1 MKFSSF
7 NLKTKLVAALDELG
21 YKNASAIQE
30 IVIPKALKGKS
41 LIVKS
46 MTGSG
51 KSHCFIIPILN
62 NLKLDNKNA
71 QSIII
76 SPTRELARQTYL
88 FFKQFEPYFEGLNV
102 KLLIGG
108 HQQKDDEV
116 LKNNPPHII
125 IATPKR
131 ANDILVLESF
141 IKLGCVKSVVLD
153 EVDMMMDMG
162 YFNDIDQLLKR
173 LKDIQIMSFS
183 ASYPN
188 KVIHLLKKYM
198 PVDEIISLDDNITND
213 NVTHF
218 AIDIKHQ
225 DKNEMVYKF
234 INKFNPYGLIIFCSL
249 KSDVNVV
256 YNYLIEHKIK
266 CGMLHG
272 DLSQRERKNM
282 MKMFKNNDFHIMVC
296 SDMASR
302 GLDLDNIS
310 DVLNYDLP
318 NNEEF
323 YFHRAGRVGRMN
335 KKGNCY
341 SFYNVDSVDKITN
354 LEKNKITFTYLV
366 YKNNDFISSLKV
378 KKERKNNRLDPE
390 IVELN
395 KNIKIAKSKATTK
408 KVKPN
413 YKKKVKVA
421 INEVKRKYKKEKIKK
436 EIKKQL
442 KKKYQ
447 QGDF

>member
-76 SPTRELARQTYL
+76 SPTRELVRQTYL

-131 ANDILVLESF
+131 ANDILVSESF
-141 IKLGCVKSVVLD
+141 IKLGCVKTVVLD

-188 KVIHLLKKYM
+188 KVIHL
-198 PVDEIISLDDNITND
+198 
-213 NVTHF
+213 
-218 AIDIKHQ
+218 
-225 DKNEMVYKF
+225 
-234 INKFNPYGLIIFCSL
+234 
-249 KSDVNVV
+249 
-256 YNYLIEHKIK
+256 
-266 CGMLHG
+266 
-272 DLSQRERKNM
+272 
-282 MKMFKNNDFHIMVC
+282 FK
-296 SDMASR
+296 
-302 GLDLDNIS
+302 
-310 DVLNYDLP
+310 
-318 NNEEF
+318 
-323 YFHRAGRVGRMN
+323 
-335 KKGNCY
+335 
-341 SFYNVDSVDKITN
+341 
-354 LEKNKITFTYLV
+354 
-366 YKNNDFISSLKV
+366 
-378 KKERKNNRLDPE
+378 
-390 IVELN
+390 
-395 KNIKIAKSKATTK
+395 
-408 KVKPN
+408 
-413 YKKKVKVA
+413 
-421 INEVKRKYKKEKIKK
+421 
-436 EIKKQL
+436 
-442 KKKYQ
+442 
-447 QGDF
+447 